1 MQTNLSVNQI
11 SQHIP
16 LVQQIPG
23 FPYYLSKAD
32 AKKLVEIGGLSAW
45 MLEIDNY
52 EVGVEIPKGHPLAM
66 INDNRWNAGQRLT
79 PRNHGTTIC
88 CYSCYSSFASAVN
101 LIPEDAKFLLY
112 MVESDHPE
120 DRNSATL
127 RIYVTLN
134 QLATLSPD
142 ELKTLISHQG

>member
-11 SQHIP
+11 SQHIN

-23 FPYYLSKAD
+23 FPYYLTKDD

-52 EVGVEIPKGHPLAM
+52 EVGVEIPQGHPLAM

-79 PRNHGTTIC
+79 PRNYGTTIC
-88 CYSCYSSFASAVN
+88 CYSCYSSFASAVD

-112 MVESDHPE
+112 MVESDHP
-120 DRNSATL
+120 DDWNSATL
-127 RIYVTLN
+127 RIYVTLD

-142 ELKTLISHQG
+142 EIKTLRDHQG

>member
-1 MQTNLSVNQI
+1 MQMNLSLDQL
-11 SQHIP
+11 SQHIK

-52 EVGVEIPKGHPLAM
+52 EVGVEIPQGHPLTM

-79 PRNHGTTIC
+79 PRNYGTTIC
-88 CYSCYSSFASAVN
+88 CYSCYSSFASAVD

-112 MVESDHPE
+112 MIESDHPE
-120 DRNSATL
+120 DWNSATL
-127 RIYVTLN
+127 RIYVTLD
-134 QLATLSPD
+134 QLNTLSPD
-142 ELKTLISHQG
+142 ELQTLIDHQG

>member
-45 MLEIDNY
+45 MLEIDHY
-52 EVGVEIPKGHPLAM
+52 EVGSEIPQGHPLTM
-66 INDNRWNAGQRLT
+66 INHNSWIAGQRLT
-79 PRNHGTTIC
+79 PRNYGTTIC
-88 CYSCYSSFASAVN
+88 CYSCYSSFASAVE
-101 LIPEDAKFLLY
+101 LIPDDAKFLLHL
-112 MVESDHPE
+112 VESDHPE
-120 DRNSATL
+120 DWNSATL
-127 RIYVTLN
+127 RIYVTLD
-134 QLATLSPD
+134 QLSTLSPD
-142 ELKTLISHQG
+142 ELKTLIDHQG

>member
-11 SQHIP
+11 SQHIN

-23 FPYYLSKAD
+23 FPYYLSKD
-32 AKKLVEIGGLSAW
+32 EAKKLVEIGGLSAW

-52 EVGVEIPKGHPLAM
+52 EVGVEIPQGHPLTM

-79 PRNHGTTIC
+79 PRNYGTTIC
-88 CYSCYSSFASAVN
+88 CYSCYSSFASAVE

-112 MVESDHPE
+112 MVESDHP
-120 DRNSATL
+120 DDWNSATL
-127 RIYVTLN
+127 RIYVTLD
-134 QLATLSPD
+134 QLSTLSPD
-142 ELKTLISHQG
+142 ELKTLRDHQG